1 MQKELEFLL
10 KKYSVGKEAV
20 LNGTT
25 AVIVNGKAYPLLPWR
40 GERRFIELRNL
51 IREGAIHGISVM
63 RTLRIVK
70 KGSDLYKELYREL
83 DLAQYILGTEITEIF
98 AVGDLAYALNIIAKC
113 REGCLCT
120 FELSATLGENAPVID
135 KHEIIAKSGV
145 ACDRAAD
152 TLIPQNSIYV
162 YGEKEAVYTDV
173 DAELF
178 GLSIEACAVV
188 RSAFAIVKSAED
200 LSGQAA
206 ALEKLID
213 CTKRSLQCV
222 ENVLV

>member
-83 DLAQYILGTEITEIF
+83 DL
-98 AVGDLAYALNIIAKC
+98 
-113 REGCLCT
+113 
-120 FELSATLGENAPVID
+120 
-135 KHEIIAKSGV
+135 
-145 ACDRAAD
+145 
-152 TLIPQNSIYV
+152 
-162 YGEKEAVYTDV
+162 
-173 DAELF
+173 
-178 GLSIEACAVV
+178 
-188 RSAFAIVKSAED
+188 
-200 LSGQAA
+200 
-206 ALEKLID
+206 
-213 CTKRSLQCV
+213 LQ
-222 ENVLV
+222 